1 MILLTLDDR
10 GHPVQ
15 AVGGKRDAGRGADIT
30 TIGVS
35 EVAALRYKANLNAGS
50 LEVAE
55 SHEIADLL
63 LGDADRAAWKEAI
76 VAENRVKTR
85 SPMSKFWCTYCEQ
98 SMCCCSLSTSR
109 AVKYAPSR

>member
-30 TIGVS
+30 TSGVS
-35 EVAALRYKANLNAGS
+35 EVAALRYKANLTAGS

-55 SHEIADLL
+55 
-63 LGDADRAAWKEAI
+63 
-76 VAENRVKTR
+76 NRLQTR